1 MKLMV
6 VLRVE
11 VRGEV
16 KGEVKGCKLESSEIV
31 GTI

>member
-6 VLRVE
+6 MLRVE
-11 VRGEV
+11 VRGED